1 MFRPANTNRKR
12 QRIRLTAGPVARR
25 ADVCQRLGGVR
36 YSVPLQNCHAM
47 NTYSCT
53 VSLLKVGVALY
64 VHESLINE
72 DNPLAE
78 DEVRRLSL
86 SVILYIFGAGDAVGG
101 PIFSITRRISIYF
114 FETSRFA
121 GGGSAEDE
129 VRRLSLSAIVYISG
143 AGEAVG
149 GSIFFIAQLLISIQ
163 VQLYSWRGG
172 EVQQVSPT
180 KKDLFSRA
188 FYQNL

>member
-1 MFRPANTNRKR
+1 
-12 QRIRLTAGPVARR
+12 
-25 ADVCQRLGGVR
+25 
-36 YSVPLQNCHAM
+36 M

-78 DEVRRLSL
+78 DDVRRLSL

-163 VQLYSWRGG
+163 VQLYSWKAECHQK
-172 EVQQVSPT
+172 EVSQAKAT
-180 KKDLFSRA
+180 KKDLFT
-188 FYQNL
+188 QNL